1 MEVNSAMGETK
12 LMRMTV
18 EPEFR
23 ILGLTFNLKI
33 ASKFKIRG
41 YCEVYAHRCLDFC
54 FRR

>member
-1 MEVNSAMGETK
+1 MEVNSAMDGTK

-23 ILGLTFNLKI
+23 NLGLIFNLKI
-33 ASKFKIRG
+33 ASKFKIRC
-41 YCEVYAHRCLDFC
+41 YCEVYVHRCLDFC